1 MSENRF
7 KISAE
12 KIEFLVKSSLEE
24 NDFTV
29 FSVESSFD
37 TFTPQTTGREQPVTI
52 IEEYDLYLVVD
63 YMGAIDSYEPH
74 SFASDIMKMCELLRH
89 CVTQFT
95 VTRDGKIV
103 RGDENVYASDA
114 FILNIDFKYEELH
127 KFAVTFKFTYP
138 D

>member
-12 KIEFLVKSSLEE
+12 KIEILIKSSLEE
-24 NDFTV
+24 NNFTV

-37 TFTPQTTGREQPVTI
+37 TYTPQTTGREQPITL
-52 IEEYDLYLVVD
+52 IEEYDLYLTVD
-63 YMGAIDSYEPH
+63 YNGAIDSFEPY
-74 SFASDIMKMCELLRH
+74 SFTRDINKMCELLRH

-103 RGDENVYASDA
+103 RGDKTVYASDA
-114 FILNIDFKYEELH
+114 FILKIDFKYEELH
-127 KFAVTFKFTYP
+127 KFVVNFKFTYP